1 MRTLHPCLRPALI
14 ITAALL
20 AAGPAAGQPITVMHT
35 FTGGTTDGKNPTG
48 ALLLSGST
56 LYGMT
61 SAGGY
66 LGNGTI
72 FQIGTGGTGYGVMHL
87 FAGGPGD
94 GSHPGG
100 SLIQSGA
107 TLYGMTSDGGSA
119 NAGTVFQMGATGA
132 AYGVLHQFANGP
144 GDGAG
149 PYGTLVQSGST
160 LYGLTSAG
168 GSVPNSNGNGT
179 YPNGTIFNMG
189 TDGSGET
196 VLHSFAG
203 GTGDGQLP
211 HYGAMVLSGSTLYGA
226 TASGGP
232 AGDGTVFKMN
242 TDGTAFG
249 LLHSFTVGLPGDG
262 AFPEASVVLVGATLY
277 GTTYGGGAAGLGA
290 IFKVNTDGTGFGL
303 VHSFAGG
310 PGDGAQPLSDL
321 LVVGSTLYGTTAAGG
336 GDALGTLFKVDIDGS
351 NYSLLHSFAGGV
363 GDGSD
368 PEGAVILAGS
378 NLYGMT
384 VAGGGSNDG
393 VVYSFPV
400 SVPEPSSLLLT
411 SAAAAGLAYLAR
423 RRSK

>member
-1 MRTLHPCLRPALI
+1 
-14 ITAALL
+14 
-20 AAGPAAGQPITVMHT
+20 V
-35 FTGGTTDGKNPTG
+35 
-48 ALLLSGST
+48 
-56 LYGMT
+56 
-61 SAGGY
+61 
-66 LGNGTI
+66 
-72 FQIGTGGTGYGVMHL
+72 FQI
-87 FAGGPGD
+87 
-94 GSHPGG
+94 S
-100 SLIQSGA
+100 
-107 TLYGMTSDGGSA
+107 
-119 NAGTVFQMGATGA
+119 ATGA

-144 GDGAG
+144 ADGAS
-149 PYGTLVQSGST
+149 PFGTLVQSGST
-160 LYGLTSAG
+160 FYGLTSAG
-168 GSVPNSNGNGT
+168 GSVLNSNGSGT
-179 YPNGTIFNMG
+179 YPNGTIFSMG
-189 TDGSGET
+189 TSGSGET

-211 HYGAMVLSGSTLYGA
+211 HYGAMALSGSTLYGA

-336 GDALGTLFKVDIDGS
+336 ADALGTLFKVDIDGS

-368 PEGAVILAGS
+368 PEGALILAGS
-378 NLYGMT
+378 SLYGMT

-411 SAAAAGLAYLAR
+411 TAAAAGVAYLAR
-423 RRSK
+423 HGRVPNANSGDHGAGLIDLATSRNRYNHSAFE